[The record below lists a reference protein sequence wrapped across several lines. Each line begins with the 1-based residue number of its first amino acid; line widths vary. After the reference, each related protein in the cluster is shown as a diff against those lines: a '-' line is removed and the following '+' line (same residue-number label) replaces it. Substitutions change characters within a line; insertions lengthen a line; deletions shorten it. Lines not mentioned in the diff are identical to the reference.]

1 MPPVSTKVEP
11 LKKASFR
18 SKDNSVCP
26 VCDTIHQREQ
36 MFQGGGR
43 LIAGKLTKELR
54 RLYEKNKKY
63 GRINPNDYVIV
74 VCPKCLYA
82 SFPKDWSL
90 LVGPDL
96 DRMKSQSGD
105 RKVNIEKIFLLS
117 AI

>member
-1 MPPVSTKVEP
+1 
-11 LKKASFR
+11 
-18 SKDNSVCP
+18 
-26 VCDTIHQREQ
+26 

-105 RKVNIEKIFLLS
+105 RKVNIEKIKSNCVFIWRES
-117 AI
+117 RIFSKPQQYFSRR